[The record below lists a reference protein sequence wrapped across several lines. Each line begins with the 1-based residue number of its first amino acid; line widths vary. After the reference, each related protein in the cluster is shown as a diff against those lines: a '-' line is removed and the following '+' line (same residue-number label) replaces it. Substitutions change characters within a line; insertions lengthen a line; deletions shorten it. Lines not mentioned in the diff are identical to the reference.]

1 MGWNWII
8 IVLMHLQVGMTQ
20 LSNVNLDELQTNEP
34 DHAGYGWPTR
44 VFEGKVL
51 TGKYKIIYLIM
62 HDNNIIVNDDK
73 KKILKTKQKNKEF
86 GNFCGIEGLGFRNAT
101 KNKCGFCTGGNT
113 NLPKQYYMDCEGKC
127 EGTASSLD
135 CNGDC
140 RGKAYIDECSGECIG
155 GNTKKTEKDVESY
168 RDCRGGCMS
177 SGVKLFKDS
186 CSVCHTGASPF
197 QDCTNRCHMPS
208 QEKQMTKLICGRC
221 VGGTSGIPASDV
233 LDPCG
238 NCKSDGIECPCNGTG
253 KPDACGVCNGGGAS
267 CMKVIRFQPRALPV
281 NTKQRSKTTSV
292 DLKMFVSEN
301 VQLHLVCQHS
311 VEITFL

>member
-1 MGWNWII
+1 MIKKKLCATEFVLQTQCALTVANIAKQLSPRIQVMGWNWII

-20 LSNVNLDELQTNEP
+20 LSNVNLDDLQTNEP

-51 TGKYKIIYLIM
+51 T
-62 HDNNIIVNDDK
+62 D
-73 KKILKTKQKNKEF
+73 
-86 GNFCGIEGLGFRNAT
+86 CEGLGFRNAT

-177 SGVKLFKDS
+177 SGIKLFKDS
-186 CSVCHTGASPF
+186 CSVCHTGTSPF

-253 KPDACGVCNGGGAS
+253 KPDACGICNGGGVS
-267 CMKVIRFQPRALPV
+267 CMKAIRFQPRALPV
-281 NTKQRSKTTSV
+281 NTQATVR
-292 DLKMFVSEN
+292 FY
-301 VQLHLVCQHS
+301 
-311 VEITFL
+311 